1 MKKYIEETTTKTGLE
16 VTALVNERAYT
27 KGKKLSNRQ
36 FKEIPL
42 SNHSELPASNYTIG
56 PNLTPQNAI

>member
-1 MKKYIEETTTKTGLE
+1 MKKYIEGTTTKTGLE

-56 PNLTPQNAI
+56 PN